1 MDHEGPRSR
10 VVLLGAKLSERV
22 IGPAIDVHR
31 EIGPGLLEAVYERCL
46 CRELRPAEIG
56 FEHQVA
62 VPVFYKG
69 ERLDEGFR
77 ADIIVENAII
87 LEIKAVAAIL
97 PAHEVQLQTY
107 LRMSR
112 IRIGLIMNFSAS
124 RLKDGLRRFVV

>member
-1 MDHEGPRSR
+1 
-10 VVLLGAKLSERV
+10 VLLGEQLSERV
-22 IGPAIDVHR
+22 IGLAIDVHR
-31 EIGPGLLEAVYERCL
+31 EVGPGLLESVRCL
-46 CRELRPAEIG
+46 CRELEQAGIG
-56 FEHQVA
+56 FERQVA

-77 ADIIVENAII
+77 NDIIVEHAII

-97 PAHEVQLQTY
+97 PAHEAQLQTY

-112 IRIGLIMNFSAS
+112 TRIGLIMNFAVS

>member
-1 MDHEGPRSR
+1 M
-10 VVLLGAKLSERV
+10 LLGEQLSERV
-22 IGPAIDVHR
+22 IGLAIDVHR
-31 EIGPGLLEAVYERCL
+31 EVGPGLLESVRCL
-46 CRELRPAEIG
+46 CRELEQAGIG
-56 FEHQVA
+56 FERQVA

-77 ADIIVENAII
+77 NDIIVEHAII

-97 PAHEVQLQTY
+97 PAHEAQLQTY

-112 IRIGLIMNFSAS
+112 TRIGLIMNFAVS